1 MCTLHP
7 IELHSIS
14 EHILWIYQQNEEE
27 PVGGLIVS
35 RGTNETT
42 PIEDSPPITGKPS
55 SSAAGATAILSTIKH
70 GITRSGVTGSIS
82 SLSKVNKFGGFDCP
96 GCAWPDPDDHRTI
109 AEFCENGAKAV
120 ADEATKKKITAKFF
134 QRQSVAE
141 LSQKSDEWLNSQGR
155 LTSPMLLDE
164 GADNYTPISWKESF
178 ELIADELCS
187 LENPNES
194 IFYTSGRTSNEA
206 AFLWQLLAR
215 GFGTNNLPDCSNMCH
230 ESSGFALTDSIGIGK
245 GTVKLEDF
253 NSAELILVVG
263 QNPGTNHPRM
273 LTALRDAKKHG
284 ASIISINPLIETGMK
299 KFKHP
304 QNPLEML
311 GSGKSISDRHVRIN
325 INGDMAFFRGLNHCL
340 VKNDNY
346 DQTFIESH
354 TSGFED
360 YKVSVE
366 NVDWVEIESI
376 SGISRQEIESIAKI
390 VSESK
395 SIITCWAMGITQ
407 HHNSVE
413 TIQEMVNT
421 HLLGGHIGREG
432 AGLCP
437 VRGHSNVQGDR
448 TVGVNHIATPSL
460 IQNIQN
466 STGIKTPNMHGFDAV
481 NAARAMLEGNAKVY
495 LAMGGNFLSAMSDTK
510 LIAKAMNN
518 CELTVFVSTKLNR
531 NHLVT
536 GKKSLILPCLG
547 RTEIDKQTTGNQFVS
562 VENSMGI
569 VHSSQGHIKPASDA
583 LLSEP
588 AIVVGIASALES
600 RRPMSDLEWGD
611 LVDDY
616 DRIRDLI
623 EQTIPGFNEFNS
635 RVREKAGFYLANPP
649 RDDLTFNTETGKA
662 IFRFHNMSC
671 LSPEKNEYVMMTIRS
686 HDQYNTT
693 VYSGEDRYRGI
704 KSGRRIVMMNPIDAK
719 ESNLRAGDLVNLTSV
734 FRDELRHSPHW
745 YLVEYDIP
753 RGNVATYFPEA
764 NELIPLNSTASG
776 SNTPTSKSVIVRVSK
791 SQD

>member
-1 MCTLHP
+1 M
-7 IELHSIS
+7 
-14 EHILWIYQQNEEE
+14 
-27 PVGGLIVS
+27 S
-35 RGTNETT
+35 RETNETP
-42 PIEDSPPITGKPS
+42 PIEDTPPITGKPS

-70 GITRSGVTGSIS
+70 GITRSGVTGTIS

-120 ADEATKKKITAKFF
+120 ADEATSKKITANFF
-134 QRQSVAE
+134 EKHSVVE
-141 LSQKSDEWLNSQGR
+141 LSLKSDEWLNSQGR

-164 GADNYTPISWKESF
+164 GMDNYTPISWKESF

-187 LENPNES
+187 LENPNQS

-230 ESSGFALTDSIGIGK
+230 ESSGFALSDSIGIGK

-253 NSAELILVVG
+253 NSAALILVVG

-304 QNPLEML
+304 QNPLEIL

-325 INGDMAFFRGLNHCL
+325 INGDMAFFRGLNHCI
-340 VKNDNY
+340 VKNHNY
-346 DQTFIESH
+346 DLNFIREH

-360 YKVSVE
+360 YKASME
-366 NVDWVEIESI
+366 KVDWDQIESI
-376 SGISRQEIESIAKI
+376 SGISRQEIESIAEI

-421 HLLGGHIGREG
+421 HLLGGHIGRKG

-448 TVGVNHIATPSL
+448 TVGINHIANPSL

-466 STGIKTPNMHGFDAV
+466 STGIQSPNRHGFDAV

-510 LIAKAMNN
+510 LIAKAMNR
-518 CELTVFVSTKLNR
+518 CKLTAFISTKLNR

-536 GKKSLILPCLG
+536 GQKSLILPCLG
-547 RTEIDKQTTGNQFVS
+547 RTEVDEQNTGKQFVS

-569 VHSSQGHIKPASDA
+569 VHSSQGHMKPASDE
-583 LLSEP
+583 LLSEA
-588 AIVVGIASALES
+588 AIVAGIATAVEY
-600 RRPMSDLEWGD
+600 RRPMSDLDWNN
-611 LVDDY
+611 LVEDY
-616 DRIRDLI
+616 DRIRDII
-623 EQTIPGFNEFNS
+623 EQTIPGFDDYNS
-635 RVREKAGFYLANPP
+635 RVREKAGFYLPNPP
-649 RDDLTFNTETGKA
+649 RDNLTFNTQTGKA
-662 IFRFHNMSC
+662 NFRFHNISS
-671 LSPEKNEYVMMTIRS
+671 LSPEENEYVMMTIRS

-693 VYSGEDRYRGI
+693 IYSGEDRYRGI
-704 KSGRRIVMMNPIDAK
+704 KSGRRIVMMNPIDVK
-719 ESNLRAGDLVNLTSV
+719 QSNLRAGDLVNLTSV
-734 FRDELRHSPHW
+734 FQDELRHSPNW

-764 NELIPLNSTASG
+764 NELIPLNSTASV
-776 SNTPTSKSVIVRVSK
+776 SNTPTSKSVIVRVCK

>member
-1 MCTLHP
+1 MSRETIETPP
-7 IELHSIS
+7 IE
-14 EHILWIYQQNEEE
+14 
-27 PVGGLIVS
+27 
-35 RGTNETT
+35 ET
-42 PIEDSPPITGKPS
+42 PPITGKPS

-120 ADEATKKKITAKFF
+120 ADEATSKKITANFF
-134 QRQSVAE
+134 QKHSVAE
-141 LSQKSDEWLNSQGR
+141 LSRKSDEWLNSQGR

-164 GADNYTPISWKESF
+164 GMDNYTPISWKESF

-187 LENPNES
+187 LENPDQS

-230 ESSGFALTDSIGIGK
+230 ESSGFALSDSIGIGK
-245 GTVKLEDF
+245 GTVKLDDF
-253 NSAELILVVG
+253 NSAALILVVG

-325 INGDMAFFRGLNHCL
+325 INGDMAFFRGLNNCL
-340 VKNDNY
+340 VKNENY
-346 DQTFIESH
+346 DQNFILEH

-360 YKVSVE
+360 YKAAIQ
-366 NVDWVEIESI
+366 NIDWNQIESI

-421 HLLGGHIGREG
+421 HLLGGHIGRKG

-448 TVGVNHIATPSL
+448 TVGINHIANPSL

-466 STGIKTPNMHGFDAV
+466 STGIKTPNKHGFDAV

-495 LAMGGNFLSAMSDTK
+495 LAMGGNYLSAMSDTK
-510 LIAKAMNN
+510 LIAKAMNS
-518 CELTVFVSTKLNR
+518 CQLTAFVSTKLNR

-547 RTEIDKQTTGNQFVS
+547 RTEVDEQTTGKQFVS

-569 VHSSQGHIKPASDA
+569 VHSSQGHMKPASDE
-583 LLSEP
+583 LLSEV
-588 AIVVGIASALES
+588 AIVAGIASALES
-600 RRPMSDLEWGD
+600 RRPMSDLDWNN
-611 LVDDY
+611 LVEDY
-616 DRIRDLI
+616 DRIRDII
-623 EQTIPGFNEFNS
+623 EQTIPGFNDYNS
-635 RVREKAGFYLANPP
+635 RVRAKAGFYLPNPP
-649 RDDLTFNTETGKA
+649 RDNLTFNTQTEKA
-662 IFRFHNMSC
+662 NFRFHNISR
-671 LSPEKNEYVMMTIRS
+671 LSPEENEYVMMTIRS

-704 KSGRRIVMMNPIDAK
+704 KSGRRIVMMNPIDIK
-719 ESNLRAGDLVNLTSV
+719 ESNLSAGDLVNLTSV
-734 FRDELRHSPHW
+734 FQDELRLSPNW

-776 SNTPTSKSVIVRVSK
+776 SNTPTSKSVIVRVRK